1 MGEGVGAG
9 VLRLLSGQRIVDAV
23 FASHPRPVSR
33 AQIARS
39 TGLSKPTVSALIAD
53 MEAAGLVR
61 MCDES
66 PRSGS
71 VGRPAA
77 LYELVAAAR
86 HSVVADIGA
95 TKILVGLCDLF
106 GDLVAEQELES
117 GPDASAALKRLT
129 GAASEMLRAVDGGC
143 HAVCVGVPGIYRPDR
158 DRVEQAFN
166 LPGFNSLAVRAH
178 LAERFD
184 ARIHVE
190 NDVNLAALGELTRI
204 PVAQA
209 DGDFAVISVGTGIG
223 LGMVVGGDL
232 YRGGTGSAGELGSLL
247 LAGPG
252 LESGPGL
259 GPGQGPKASPTTLE
273 DVASAPSIRKR
284 LGRAIEDGRRSS
296 LDANAD
302 VPEILTA
309 AAAGDEAAA
318 SVLDEVAAAMAL
330 AVSHLC
336 LIADPTRIV
345 FGGGVGANA
354 TFVDA
359 VRRRLQPLVAAP
371 PELAASSLGRRAALV
386 GAVSMS
392 LRLVHES
399 LVAEVLGDQHR

>member
-1 MGEGVGAG
+1 MADGSGSG
-9 VLRLLSGQRIVDAV
+9 VLRLLSGQRIVDAL
-23 FASHPRPVSR
+23 FASHPRQMSR
-33 AQIARS
+33 AGIARA

-53 MEAAGLVR
+53 MESAGLVR
-61 MCDES
+61 VSDES
-66 PRSGS
+66 PSSGS
-71 VGRPAA
+71 IGRPAA
-77 LYELVAAAR
+77 LYELVPTAR

-106 GDLVAEQELES
+106 GNLVAEQELET
-117 GPDASAALKRLT
+117 GPNAGAALTRLT
-129 GAASEMLRAVDGGC
+129 GAGSEMLRAVDSSC
-143 HAVCVGVPGIYRPDR
+143 HAVCVGVPGIYRHDQ

-166 LPGFNSLAVRAH
+166 LPGFADLALRAH
-178 LAERFD
+178 LAEHFD

-190 NDVNLAALGELTRI
+190 NDVNLAALGELTRMGDE
-204 PVAQA
+204 QA
-209 DGDFAVISVGTGIG
+209 DGDFAAISVGTGIG

-247 LAGPG
+247 LAPP
-252 LESGPGL
+252 ESGAP
-259 GPGQGPKASPTTLE
+259 PVTLE

-284 LGRAIEDGRRSS
+284 LGRAIEDGHRTAV
-296 LDANAD
+296 DADAD
-302 VPEILTA
+302 VQEILGAAASGDA
-309 AAAGDEAAA
+309 AAAA
-318 SVLDEVAAAMAL
+318 VLDEVAGAMAL

-345 FGGGVGANA
+345 FGGGVGANP

-359 VRRRLQPLVAAP
+359 VHRHVASLVATP
-371 PELAASSLGRRAALV
+371 PELAASTLGRRAALV

-399 LVAEVLGDQHR
+399 LVAEILGDQPR

>member
-1 MGEGVGAG
+1 MAEGSGSG
-9 VLRLLSGQRIVDAV
+9 VLRLLSGQRIVDAL
-23 FASHPRPVSR
+23 FASHPRQMSR
-33 AQIARS
+33 AGIARA

-53 MEAAGLVR
+53 MESAGLVR
-61 MCDES
+61 VSDES
-66 PRSGS
+66 PSSGS
-71 VGRPAA
+71 IGRPAA
-77 LYELVAAAR
+77 LYELVPTAR

-106 GDLVAEQELES
+106 GNLVAEQELET
-117 GPDASAALKRLT
+117 GPNAGAALKRLT
-129 GAASEMLRAVDGGC
+129 GAGSEMLRAVDGRC
-143 HAVCVGVPGIYRPDR
+143 HAVCVGVPGIYRPDQ

-166 LPGFNSLAVRAH
+166 LPGFAGLDLGAR
-178 LAERFD
+178 LAEHFD

-190 NDVNLAALGELTRI
+190 NDVNLAALGELTRMGDE
-204 PVAQA
+204 QA
-209 DGDFAVISVGTGIG
+209 DGDFAAISVGTGIG

-247 LAGPG
+247 LARPEPG
-252 LESGPGL
+252 
-259 GPGQGPKASPTTLE
+259 ASPVTLE

-284 LGRAIEDGRRSS
+284 FGQAIEDGHRTTV
-296 LDANAD
+296 DAGAD
-302 VPEILTA
+302 VPEIFGA
-309 AAAGDEAAA
+309 AASGDEAAA
-318 SVLDEVAAAMAL
+318 AVLDEVAAAMAL

-345 FGGGVGANA
+345 FGGGVGANP

-359 VRRRLQPLVAAP
+359 VRGHLASLVATP
-371 PELAASSLGRRAALV
+371 PELAASTLGRSAALV

-399 LVAEVLGDQHR
+399 LVAEILGDQPR